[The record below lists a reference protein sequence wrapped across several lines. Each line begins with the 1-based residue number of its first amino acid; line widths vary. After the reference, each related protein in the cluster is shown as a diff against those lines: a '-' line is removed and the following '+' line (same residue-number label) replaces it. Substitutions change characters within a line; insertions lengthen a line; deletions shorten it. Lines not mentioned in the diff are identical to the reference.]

1 MELKVNRKKILEA
14 LGGVGMVAAKNSTLP
29 ILECV
34 KISVREDGT
43 MVITAFDL
51 EVSFMRK
58 FKFADSYESPFEFC
72 INPRDLSGLLKT
84 LRDEEITMVIDESIC
99 VIKHA
104 KGDASLSILPSID
117 FPEPA
122 KDANATK
129 IKTDSATLFDWLKNA
144 VKFVANDKLRPMIC
158 GVYLY
163 VDGTEFG
170 VAASDG
176 KFLFTDNVRTDID
189 TPLDANGVLGA
200 KAVSPLLD
208 MLNGS
213 DSVVVSFGEKTISF
227 RNENSMLSCLKPV
240 GAFPKFKML
249 VAPRE
254 GVVKINVDKAD
265 LMDSVSRA
273 LMTSNVATKLL
284 RLSIG
289 THALGVSSEDLMFAK
304 KVKEECV
311 CEVDGDRTFDIGVRG
326 DNFLDCLNAI
336 ESENVVME
344 MLDKTKAIFLFDE
357 SSPNRRMLCMPL
369 LLNA

>member
-34 KISVREDGT
+34 KVSVREDGT
-43 MVITAFDL
+43 MVVTAFDL

-58 FKFADSYESPFEFC
+58 FKFSDSYDTPFEFC

-84 LRDEEITMVIDESIC
+84 LRDEEISIVVDENLC

-104 KGDASLSILPSID
+104 KGDASLAIFPSID
-117 FPEPA
+117 FPEPS
-122 KDANATK
+122 KDSNATK
-129 IKTDSATLFDWLKNA
+129 VKVDSSTLFDWLKNA

-158 GVYLY
+158 GVYMY
-163 VDGTEFG
+163 VEGTEFG

-176 KFLFTDNVRTDID
+176 KFLFTDNACVDID

-249 VAPRE
+249 VAPRD

-265 LMDSVSRA
+265 LVDSVSRA

-289 THALGVSSEDLMFAK
+289 TNTLGVSSEDLMFTK
-304 KVKEECV
+304 KVKEECS
-311 CEVDGDRTFDIGVRG
+311 CEVDGDKNFDIGVRG

-344 MLDKTKAIFLFDE
+344 MLDKTKAIFFFDE